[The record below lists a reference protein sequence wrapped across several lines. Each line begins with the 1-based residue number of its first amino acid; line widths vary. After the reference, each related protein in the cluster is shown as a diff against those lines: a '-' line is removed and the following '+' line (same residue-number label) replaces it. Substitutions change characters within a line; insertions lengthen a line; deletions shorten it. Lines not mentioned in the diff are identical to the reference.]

1 MSPRPSPR
9 CRCRLSACTLFLLPL
24 LALLPLLLAA
34 APAEAQLEPRF
45 ATELSAEEEAVDP
58 RCPPQDAE
66 GEGGCALFHGYK
78 WNGMS
83 CEGVSGCTCSGADC
97 GNLFNTLEECQRKFC
112 RCACEPL
119 DAKAEG
125 KCEAILGWSWDGAR
139 CQQLVG
145 CSCVGTDCDKL
156 YGSQFDCEID
166 HQACPCLRQDV
177 TPVGL
182 CEVILGWYWN
192 GGRCDPL
199 VGCSCS
205 GPDCGELFPSIGEC
219 WKAHL
224 KCLCR
229 GQDAMGEG
237 PCRAIW
243 GYKWNGEMCEAVTG
257 CECVGFDCDLLYSTE
272 AECQAIH
279 DDCPCRKQDAQ
290 GQGPCLAILGWK
302 FDGAQCVAFSGCSCV
317 GADCGSIFA
326 TQAACA
332 SAHRS
337 CLCRPQDA
345 RGEGPCALFHGYK
358 WDGVECVGVS
368 GCSCWGADCDEL
380 FPTLS
385 GCRDAHK
392 RCPCRKQDATGVGGC
407 ALFHGWKWDGMSCVG
422 VSGCSCVGADC
433 GNLFQDLGACQQ
445 AHSDCDLC
453 CGCNTCN
460 PTSVVGTGTP

>member
-166 HQACPCLRQDV
+166 HQACPLS
-177 TPVGL
+177 L
-182 CEVILGWYWN
+182 
-192 GGRCDPL
+192 
-199 VGCSCS
+199 
-205 GPDCGELFPSIGEC
+205 
-219 WKAHL
+219 
-224 KCLCR
+224 
-229 GQDAMGEG
+229 
-237 PCRAIW
+237 
-243 GYKWNGEMCEAVTG
+243 
-257 CECVGFDCDLLYSTE
+257 
-272 AECQAIH
+272 IH
-279 DDCPCRKQDAQ
+279 
-290 GQGPCLAILGWK
+290 I
-302 FDGAQCVAFSGCSCV
+302 
-317 GADCGSIFA
+317 
-326 TQAACA
+326 
-332 SAHRS
+332 
-337 CLCRPQDA
+337 
-345 RGEGPCALFHGYK
+345 
-358 WDGVECVGVS
+358 
-368 GCSCWGADCDEL
+368 
-380 FPTLS
+380 
-385 GCRDAHK
+385 
-392 RCPCRKQDATGVGGC
+392 
-407 ALFHGWKWDGMSCVG
+407 
-422 VSGCSCVGADC
+422 
-433 GNLFQDLGACQQ
+433 
-445 AHSDCDLC
+445 
-453 CGCNTCN
+453 
-460 PTSVVGTGTP
+460 